1 MRLGFSVRTGGCREL
16 RAADWS
22 HRCRP
27 HRARK
32 GGAHP
37 AGRMKRSKKG
47 SDTGMGGKQQ
57 IPLSERILN
66 VTLEIV
72 YVLTGED
79 YVVSKRTSA
88 GILQSC
94 GDCMMGGFC
103 QRHVPTVSHSSRSA
117 LQRENARK
125 VLELISN
132 IFHMLTEEVAIRH
145 EEAGSYFSSEEWDY
159 LKGNHVFYTEVI
171 KENPQQQLRSQDD
184 ENEDCS
190 HINANVG
197 SDLCRANKAGTL
209 QTGAGMEE
217 AELTECEQRY
227 GALSH
232 CIKRE
237 PDLEEETPAMNS
249 ATQTLSAAVKDEPN
263 SSATRSS
270 LGSSSSA
277 SSSPSVHYISDG
289 IKEESSSWEE
299 GEHSNSSI
307 YPLTEQ
313 IQESDTSPNV
323 RCRRLADH
331 YGSDEEKEASWEE
344 AQSGYNSDAII
355 DQGSDAST
363 PIMGSNLMNS
373 FSEDDGKEEASSIRS
388 YMEAKVISNNKAP
401 KRCSPC
407 PREEGNPMDN
417 SAAPISNYPT
427 ASWEGERSESS
438 IDPLTGRTLGT
449 MHIWGHSQSSLND
462 TSMGNKETCPSW
474 EGGGRAKSPI
484 GPHTDPIQG
493 TSSPVLGS
501 KLRNRFVKEESAS
514 WDKEGC
520 SSYSALPEP
529 VSEPGTPTLHMSLCA
544 ASSGIKE
551 EYSPWEEGESVDYSC
566 TLTPE
571 AVQTAHTP
579 APGGPTFHYSRSSG
593 IKEETASRQAGE
605 SSEFGIN
612 PPKELIRVPDPP
624 TPTIRP
630 TNQSPTIYKSHV
642 IKVESASWGE
652 RPLDYNSST
661 DPIEAADTS
670 AHITRYPLNNR
681 LSDMEFSDCAAELT
695 RVQLSAPAVAAMY
708 SYAEQPY
715 PSHAGPARHRRTP
728 KGKKLFTCL
737 ECGKCFTRNTTLLS
751 HQRSHREGMRLTCAE
766 CGLCFP
772 RYSSLVSH
780 QQIHT
785 GGKAFA
791 CSECGL
797 CFARYSSLL
806 NHQKVHPGEKP
817 FACSECGK
825 GFSRNSNLVRH
836 KRMHTGEKPYSC
848 PECGKCFTRNA
859 ALIKHL
865 TAHALGK
872 LFACSQCG
880 LCFTRSATLLSHQKS
895 HAGGQPY
902 PCPQCHKVFTNVTDL
917 ERHQEIHSGEK
928 IFSCFECGQ
937 HFTHHLDFTE
947 HLQSH
952 TGDDAFY

>member
-1 MRLGFSVRTGGCREL
+1 
-16 RAADWS
+16 
-22 HRCRP
+22 
-27 HRARK
+27 
-32 GGAHP
+32 
-37 AGRMKRSKKG
+37 MKRSKKG

-171 KENPQQQLRSQDD
+171 KENPQQQLRSQ
-184 ENEDCS
+184 
-190 HINANVG
+190 
-197 SDLCRANKAGTL
+197 
-209 QTGAGMEE
+209 
-217 AELTECEQRY
+217 
-227 GALSH
+227 
-232 CIKRE
+232 
-237 PDLEEETPAMNS
+237 
-249 ATQTLSAAVKDEPN
+249 
-263 SSATRSS
+263 
-270 LGSSSSA
+270 
-277 SSSPSVHYISDG
+277 
-289 IKEESSSWEE
+289 
-299 GEHSNSSI
+299 
-307 YPLTEQ
+307 
-313 IQESDTSPNV
+313 
-323 RCRRLADH
+323 
-331 YGSDEEKEASWEE
+331 
-344 AQSGYNSDAII
+344 
-355 DQGSDAST
+355 
-363 PIMGSNLMNS
+363 
-373 FSEDDGKEEASSIRS
+373 DDGKEEASSIRS

>member
-1 MRLGFSVRTGGCREL
+1 
-16 RAADWS
+16 
-22 HRCRP
+22 
-27 HRARK
+27 
-32 GGAHP
+32 
-37 AGRMKRSKKG
+37 MKRSKKG

-72 YVLTGED
+72 YVLTGE
-79 YVVSKRTSA
+79 
-88 GILQSC
+88 
-94 GDCMMGGFC
+94 
-103 QRHVPTVSHSSRSA
+103 RHVPTVSHSSRSA

-217 AELTECEQRY
+217 AELTECEQ
-227 GALSH
+227 S
-232 CIKRE
+232 
-237 PDLEEETPAMNS
+237 
-249 ATQTLSAAVKDEPN
+249 
-263 SSATRSS
+263 
-270 LGSSSSA
+270 
-277 SSSPSVHYISDG
+277 SVHYISNG

-331 YGSDEEKEASWEE
+331 YGSDEEKEAPASWEE

-373 FSEDDGKEEASSIRS
+373 FSEGEFNEFGDTFHYETAITSHLNALQAARGCGICFKHFNSNRDLARHMRTHTGEKPFICSDCGKCFNDSSILIRHMKIHTGEKPFSCPQCGRS
-388 YMEAKVISNNKAP
+388 FRRRAHLVVHERTHTGEKPFTCPECGKCFARRSHLMDHRIIHRGEKKYSCPECGKCFGLQGYLNKHFKIHTTWRPLQCKETSDCVRNNHSHHVAPQTKVISNNKAP

-407 PREEGNPMDN
+407 P
-417 SAAPISNYPT
+417 
-427 ASWEGERSESS
+427 
-438 IDPLTGRTLGT
+438 
-449 MHIWGHSQSSLND
+449 
-462 TSMGNKETCPSW
+462 
-474 EGGGRAKSPI
+474 
-484 GPHTDPIQG
+484 
-493 TSSPVLGS
+493 
-501 KLRNRFVKEESAS
+501 
-514 WDKEGC
+514 
-520 SSYSALPEP
+520 
-529 VSEPGTPTLHMSLCA
+529 
-544 ASSGIKE
+544 
-551 EYSPWEEGESVDYSC
+551 
-566 TLTPE
+566 
-571 AVQTAHTP
+571 
-579 APGGPTFHYSRSSG
+579 
-593 IKEETASRQAGE
+593 
-605 SSEFGIN
+605 
-612 PPKELIRVPDPP
+612 
-624 TPTIRP
+624 
-630 TNQSPTIYKSHV
+630 
-642 IKVESASWGE
+642 
-652 RPLDYNSST
+652 
-661 DPIEAADTS
+661 
-670 AHITRYPLNNR
+670 
-681 LSDMEFSDCAAELT
+681 
-695 RVQLSAPAVAAMY
+695 

-780 QQIHT
+780 QQIHA

-791 CSECGL
+791 CSECGV

-952 TGDDAFY
+952 TGD